1 MKLVFLSNYFL
12 NLSDECSIKV
22 NSILNK
28 LNIVLIIQDLQDE
41 IEKHRE
47 LYLSLNRC
55 HLL

>member
-55 HLL
+55 YLL